1 MSKNNNS
8 PSPLSTKGGD
18 NGSAAGA
25 ASVSVAGPAL
35 GRPGGGADP
44 RVIPIAVAVGEA
56 PPPESPTGAMIRT
69 LGLVSAV
76 CGLIIVGAYQGTY
89 DAVAANK
96 RIATER
102 AVFKVLPKARSIEEF
117 AAQAGGG
124 ISKVGAGD
132 TAIPP
137 GAVKFFAAYDES
149 GKLAGIAAEGVGK
162 GYADNVRIM
171 FGYQPDCQCVV
182 GIGVVSMRET
192 PGIGDKIITDRE
204 FLANFTAL
212 DVKLKAD
219 LSALANE
226 VKAVKH
232 GAKANAWQI
241 DAIAGATITSRAVG
255 KAINDSAQAL
265 LPRLVPN
272 LDKLGSK
279 S

>member
-1 MSKNNNS
+1 
-8 PSPLSTKGGD
+8 
-18 NGSAAGA
+18 
-25 ASVSVAGPAL
+25 
-35 GRPGGGADP
+35 
-44 RVIPIAVAVGEA
+44 VIPIAVAQPA
-56 PPPESPTGAMIRT
+56 AAPPESPTAAMIRT
-69 LGLVSAV
+69 LGLVSAI

-102 AVFKVLPKARSIEEF
+102 AVFKVLPKAKTIAEF
-117 AAQAGGG
+117 VAQPGGG
-124 ISKVGAGD
+124 VSKVGAGE
-132 TAIPP
+132 TAIPG

-149 GKLAGIAAEGVGK
+149 GKLAGIAAEGSAK
-162 GYADNVRIM
+162 GYADTVRIM
-171 FGYQPDCQCVV
+171 FGYAPDCQCVV
-182 GIGVVSMRET
+182 GVGVVSMRET
-192 PGIGDKIITDRE
+192 PGIGDKILSDKD

-232 GAKANAWQI
+232 GTKTGAWQV

-255 KAINDSAQAL
+255 KAINDSAQVL
-265 LPRLVPN
+265 LPRLVPQ
-272 LDKLGSK
+272 LDTLAKK

>member
-1 MSKNNNS
+1 MSDQS
-8 PSPLSTKGGD
+8 STGKK
-18 NGSAAGA
+18 
-25 ASVSVAGPAL
+25 
-35 GRPGGGADP
+35 
-44 RVIPIAVAVGEA
+44 VIPIVTAAPEIAV
-56 PPPESPTGAMIRT
+56 PESPTGAMIRT
-69 LGLVSAV
+69 LGLVSAI

-102 AVFKVLPKARSIEEF
+102 AVFKVLPKAKAIAEF
-117 AAQAGGG
+117 VALPGGEL
-124 ISKVGAGD
+124 SRVGAGD

-137 GAVKFFAAYDES
+137 GGVKFFAAYDEA

-182 GIGVVSMRET
+182 GIGVVAMRET

-204 FLANFTAL
+204 FLANFIAL

-232 GAKANAWQI
+232 GSKTGAWQI

-265 LPRLVPN
+265 LPRLVPK
-272 LDKLGSK
+272 LDTLAKK

>member
-1 MSKNNNS
+1 MS
-8 PSPLSTKGGD
+8 D
-18 NGSAAGA
+18 H
-25 ASVSVAGPAL
+25 
-35 GRPGGGADP
+35 
-44 RVIPIAVAVGEA
+44 RVIPIVEQASL
-56 PPPESPTGAMIRT
+56 PPESPTGAMIRT
-69 LGLVSAV
+69 LGLVSAI

-102 AVFKVLPKARSIEEF
+102 AVFKVLPQAKTIAEF
-117 AAQAGGG
+117 LAQPGDGV
-124 ISKVGAGD
+124 SRVGAGD

-204 FLANFTAL
+204 FLANFTTL

-232 GAKANAWQI
+232 GTKTGAWQI

-265 LPRLVPN
+265 LPRLLPN
-272 LDKLGSK
+272 LDKLGNK

>member
-1 MSKNNNS
+1 
-8 PSPLSTKGGD
+8 
-18 NGSAAGA
+18 
-25 ASVSVAGPAL
+25 
-35 GRPGGGADP
+35 
-44 RVIPIAVAVGEA
+44 
-56 PPPESPTGAMIRT
+56 
-69 LGLVSAV
+69 
-76 CGLIIVGAYQGTY
+76 
-89 DAVAANK
+89 
-96 RIATER
+96 
-102 AVFKVLPKARSIEEF
+102 
-117 AAQAGGG
+117 
-124 ISKVGAGD
+124 
-132 TAIPP
+132 
-137 GAVKFFAAYDES
+137 VKFFAAYDEPAS
-149 GKLAGIAAEGVGK
+149 SPALPPRAWAK
-162 GYADNVRIM
+162 GYADTVRIM

-192 PGIGDKIITDRE
+192 PGIGDKIITDKD

-232 GAKANAWQI
+232 GAKTGAWQI

-272 LDKLGSK
+272 LDKLAKK